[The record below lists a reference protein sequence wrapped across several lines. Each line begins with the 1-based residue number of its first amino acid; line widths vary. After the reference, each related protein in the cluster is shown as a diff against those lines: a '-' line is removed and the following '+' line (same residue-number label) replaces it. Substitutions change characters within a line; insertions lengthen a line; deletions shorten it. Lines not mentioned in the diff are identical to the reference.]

1 MKRSN
6 TIVENI
12 EFLLS
17 MYKRE
22 LSYIE
27 KELEKISDPNK
38 REEKRIEEEMIECY
52 IDELETIIELSK

>member
-12 EFLLS
+12 EFLIS

-22 LSYIE
+22 LKIIE
-27 KELEKISDPNK
+27 EA
-38 REEKRIEEEMIECY
+38 EEKGKATEEQCIEEECY
-52 IDELETIIELSK
+52 QCIIDELETIIELSK

>member
-12 EFLLS
+12 EFLIS

-22 LSYIE
+22 LEFIE
-27 KELEKISDPNK
+27 KA
-38 REEKRIEEEMIECY
+38 EEKDKATEKQCIEEECY
-52 IDELETIIELSK
+52 QCIIDELETIIELSK

>member
-12 EFLLS
+12 EFLIS

-22 LSYIE
+22 LEFIE
-27 KELEKISDPNK
+27 KA
-38 REEKRIEEEMIECY
+38 EEKGKATEKQCIEEECY
-52 IDELETIIELSK
+52 QCIIDELETIIELSK

>member
-12 EFLLS
+12 EFLIS

-22 LSYIE
+22 LEFIE
-27 KELEKISDPNK
+27 KA
-38 REEKRIEEEMIECY
+38 EEKGKATEEQCIEEECY
-52 IDELETIIELSK
+52 QCIIDELETIIELSK

>member
-12 EFLLS
+12 EFLIS

-22 LSYIE
+22 LEFIE
-27 KELEKISDPNK
+27 KA
-38 REEKRIEEEMIECY
+38 EEKGKATEEQCIEEEWYQCI

>member
-12 EFLLS
+12 EFLIS

-22 LSYIE
+22 LEIIE
-27 KELEKISDPNK
+27 EA
-38 REEKRIEEEMIECY
+38 EEKGKATEEQCIEECY
-52 IDELETIIELSK
+52 QCIIDELETIIELSK

>member
-22 LSYIE
+22 LSFIE
-27 KELEKISDPNK
+27 KELEKISDPDK